1 MKKDFRVQSFNWD
14 GADNQPRYWKKLL
27 SGRKENYRCIDRI
40 RETVSK

>member
-1 MKKDFRVQSFNWD
+1 MKKDLGVQSIKWD
-14 GADNQPRYWKKLL
+14 GADNQPRYWKWLL